1 VAVALQILESLEEVD
16 QVLQVAQ
23 VVLILVAEE
32 EVVHIQPP
40 LVVVALA
47 DQVLL

>member
-1 VAVALQILESLEEVD
+1 VVVALQILESLEEVD

-23 VVLILVAEE
+23 VVLILVEEE
-32 EVVHIQPP
+32 EVVHIQFP
-40 LVVVALA
+40 LVAVAQV